1 MKGKD
6 KVQKNTQG
14 KPAKKIPVKR
24 TENKTVSKLIWIV
37 LAGIFITT
45 FIIYLKAIGNNLLMY
60 WDDHLYITNN
70 DHIKELNW
78 MTLKLIFSNFYV
90 CHYQPLTML
99 LYAFEY
105 KIGNGHAGIFHF
117 VNILI
122 HLCNTYLVFAFI
134 SKISPKNIWVALI
147 TAAFFA
153 VHPMHV
159 ESVAW
164 VAERKDV
171 LYAFFFL
178 FSLIMYTKYL
188 TSESYKHLALAGVLF
203 VLSCLSKSAAVVL
216 PLVLLLLDYYTGRRI
231 DRKLVIEKIPF
242 FAVSL
247 IFGLLAV
254 YSQKSSGII
263 ENWAPDTSFIERLS
277 IVAYS
282 FSSYIFKAVVPIQ
295 LSAVYP
301 YPAGIGSTLPFI
313 YYFSVLFA
321 GIVLFMVWFS
331 KRWGKEVI
339 FGFLFFIITIIMVM
353 QFIPVGMVTMADRYT
368 YIPYIGIFFILG
380 KLYERISTHLN
391 PQHNK
396 YVLIIIL
403 IFFIVFSAVAYQ
415 GVKKW
420 ESDETLFSDVIE
432 KYPNCTIAYL
442 NRGAFYNAYYAKYV
456 YADDKALSDSYFRKA
471 VSDFENVLKCEPIE
485 KIKWRAYYNLGCTLG
500 DLGDYEG
507 SVKNFDKSI
516 ALNPDHYA
524 YQMRGAHFLN
534 YYANKVHINDSSKRK
549 FYIQKSISDFES
561 SLKLT
566 TDPNY
571 KIQLYKNIAI
581 AFIQM
586 GDYAGAIRNYDK
598 IIEIDG
604 NNTDAYVKRSDARYQ
619 LKDYQ
624 GALDDCN
631 KAIELNP
638 QDINTIKN
646 RDYVKS
652 IVENSVK

>member
-1 MKGKD
+1 
-6 KVQKNTQG
+6 
-14 KPAKKIPVKR
+14 
-24 TENKTVSKLIWIV
+24 
-37 LAGIFITT
+37 
-45 FIIYLKAIGNNLLMY
+45 
-60 WDDHLYITNN
+60 
-70 DHIKELNW
+70 
-78 MTLKLIFSNFYV
+78 
-90 CHYQPLTML
+90 ML

-105 KIGNGHAGIFHF
+105 KTGNGSSGIFHF

-122 HLCNTYLVFAFI
+122 HLCNTYLVFVFI
-134 SKISPKNIWVALI
+134 SKISPKNVWVALI

-171 LYAFFFL
+171 LYTFFFL

-188 TSESYKHLALAGVLF
+188 TSERHKHLALAGVLF

-231 DRKLVIEKIPF
+231 DRKMVIEKIPF

-247 IFGLLAV
+247 IFGLVAV
-254 YSQKSSGII
+254 YSQKSSGVL
-263 ENWAPDTSFIERLS
+263 ENWAPETSFVERIS

-282 FSSYIFKAVVPIQ
+282 FSGYIFKAVFPIK

-301 YPAGIGSTLPFI
+301 YPDEIGKTLPVI
-313 YYFSVLFA
+313 YYLSVLFA

-331 KRWGKEVI
+331 KKWGKDVI
-339 FGFLFFIITIIMVM
+339 FGFLFFIITIILVM
-353 QFIPVGMVTMADRYT
+353 QFIPVGTATMADRYT
-368 YIPYIGIFFILG
+368 YVPYIGIFFILG
-380 KLYERISTHLN
+380 KLYERLSLHLN
-391 PQHNK
+391 PQHIK

-403 IFFIVFSAVAYQ
+403 IFFIVFSVVAYQ
-415 GVKKW
+415 RVKKW
-420 ESDETLFSDVIE
+420 ENDETLFSDVIE

-442 NRGAFYNAYYAKYV
+442 NRGNYYNAYYAKQV
-456 YADDKALSDSYFRKA
+456 YADDKTLSDSYVRKA
-471 VSDFENVLKCEPIE
+471 VSDFENVLKYELIE
-485 KIKWRAYYNLGCTLG
+485 KNKWRAYFNLGLTLG
-500 DLGDYEG
+500 DLDDYEG

-516 ALNPDHYA
+516 ALNPDRYA
-524 YQMRGAHFLN
+524 YLMRGAHFLN
-534 YYANKVHINDSSKRK
+534 YYANKLYINDSAKRK
-549 FYIQKSISDFES
+549 LFIEKSINDFES

-566 TDPNY
+566 TEPKD

-581 AFIQM
+581 ALIHM

-598 IIEIDG
+598 IIDIDA
-604 NNTDAYVKRSDARYQ
+604 NDADVYVKRSDARYQ
-619 LKDYQ
+619 LKDFK

-652 IVENSVK
+652 ILENSVK